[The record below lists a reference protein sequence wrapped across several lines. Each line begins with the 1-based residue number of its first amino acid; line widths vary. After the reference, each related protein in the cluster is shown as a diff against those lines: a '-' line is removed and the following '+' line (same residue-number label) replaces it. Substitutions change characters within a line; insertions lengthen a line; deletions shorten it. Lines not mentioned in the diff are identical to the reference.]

1 MPLDQPLS
9 VEQLYQVCDLT
20 ELDFVTTAELDTLV
34 KPLGQDR
41 AMEAIEFGVDIER
54 QGFNVF
60 ALGDPG
66 VGKHQLVNAILADRA
81 TDGSPQYDWCYVNN
95 FGDPQKP
102 QLLKLQ
108 SGMGAQ
114 LSKDMLQLVEDLLTS
129 LPSSFQNE
137 DYRSRRREIE
147 EEMNQRYDDAF
158 SKLRAEAKE
167 RNFSLIRTPACYTL
181 APVVDGSVISP
192 EDFEKLAAEEQERI
206 EKVVADLQLELQKA
220 VGRLPML
227 KREASHRV
235 QELNKEITRLTVE
248 QFIGWLESQY
258 QDHPQVTRYLTT
270 VKDFAIENAEYFLP
284 QDGNPDVEHIKQKA
298 RAFTPYRVNVI
309 VDNTGASGAPLVFE
323 DNPTYQNLVGRVEYV
338 SEMGNLLTDFTLIKA
353 GALHRANGGY
363 LVLDARKLLGHMYAW
378 EGLKRA
384 LKSGEVK
391 IASLQELL
399 SLGSTRSLEPE
410 SIPVEVKV
418 ILLGEPL
425 LYYLLN
431 QYDPEFAE
439 LFNVAADFSGNTDR
453 NPDNQIL
460 YARMLATMQQQESMQ
475 PLNKASVGRI
485 IEHASRLAE
494 DSAKLS
500 LNLEGLRQLMQE
512 ADYWSRKNSSDV
524 IRVDDIEKAID
535 SQKRRHDRIRERLQE
550 QIIRDIKMI
559 DTDGSKT
566 AQVNGLSVLQLGDY
580 AFGSCARITA
590 TARLGVGK
598 VIDIEREAR
607 LGGDIHSK
615 GVLIISAYL
624 ADRYARERPLPLS
637 ASLVFE
643 QSYGGVEGDSASCAE
658 VCVLLSAIGGLPLRQ
673 DLAVTGSMN
682 QLGEVQ
688 AIGGVNYK
696 IEGFFD
702 ICESRGLTGNQGV
715 IIPAANQVH
724 LMLDADVR
732 AAVKAGKFHIYTAK
746 HIEQV
751 MALLSGLAPGKINK
765 KGLYTAG
772 SFNRK
777 ICNRIEEFQELRR
790 HFGKQG
796 GDDKEGSDD
805 N

>member
-9 VEQLYQVCDLT
+9 VEQLYEVCDLS
-20 ELDFVTTAELDTLV
+20 EFDFVTTAGLDTLV
-34 KPLGQDR
+34 NPLGQDR

-54 QGFNVF
+54 SGFNVF
-60 ALGDPG
+60 ALGEPG
-66 VGKHQLVNAILADRA
+66 VGKHQLVNAILANRT

-102 QLLKLQ
+102 QLLKLE

-158 SKLRAEAKE
+158 SNLRAEAKE
-167 RNFSLIRTPACYTL
+167 RNIALIRSPAGYTL

-192 EDFEKLAAEEQERI
+192 DDFEKVPTEEQERI

-220 VGRLPML
+220 VGQLPML

-410 SIPVEVKV
+410 SIPVDVKV

-485 IEHASRLAE
+485 IEHSSRLAE

-566 AQVNGLSVLQLGDY
+566 AQVNGLTVLQLGDY

-673 DLAVTGSMN
+673 NLAVTGSMN

-702 ICESRGLTGNQGV
+702 ICASRGLTGNQGV

-724 LMLDADVR
+724 LMLNANVR
-732 AAVKAGKFHIYTAK
+732 AAVKAGKFHIYTAD
-746 HIEQV
+746 HIEEV
-751 MALLSGLAPGKINK
+751 MALLSGLVPGKINK
-765 KGLYTAG
+765 KGHYTAG

-777 ICNRIEEFQELRR
+777 VCNRIEEFQELRR
-790 HFGKQG
+790 HYGKQG
-796 GDDKEGSDD
+796 GDDKEGGDD

>member
-9 VEQLYQVCDLT
+9 VEQLYEVCDLS
-20 ELDFVTTAELDTLV
+20 EFDFVTTAGLDTLV
-34 KPLGQDR
+34 NPLGQDR

-54 QGFNVF
+54 SGFNVF
-60 ALGDPG
+60 ALGEPG
-66 VGKHQLVNAILADRA
+66 VGKHQLVNAILANRT

-102 QLLKLQ
+102 QLLKLE

-158 SKLRAEAKE
+158 SNLRAEAKE
-167 RNFSLIRTPACYTL
+167 RNIALIRSPAGYTL

-192 EDFEKLAAEEQERI
+192 DDFEKVPTEEQERI

-220 VGRLPML
+220 VGQLPML

-410 SIPVEVKV
+410 SIPVDVKV

-485 IEHASRLAE
+485 IEHSSRLAE

-566 AQVNGLSVLQLGDY
+566 AQVNGLTVLQLGDY

-702 ICESRGLTGNQGV
+702 ICASRGLTGNQGV

-724 LMLDADVR
+724 LMLNANVR
-732 AAVKAGKFHIYTAK
+732 AAVKAGKFHIYTAD
-746 HIEQV
+746 HIEEV
-751 MALLSGLAPGKINK
+751 MALLSGLVPGKINK

-777 ICNRIEEFQELRR
+777 VCNRIEEFQGLSR
-790 HFGKQG
+790 HYGKQG

>member
-1 MPLDQPLS
+1 MSLEQPLL
-9 VEQLYQVCDLT
+9 VDQLYQACDLT
-20 ELDFVTTAELDTLV
+20 QFDFKTSAELETLV
-34 KPLGQDR
+34 KPVGQDR
-41 AMEAIEFGVDIER
+41 ALEAIEFGVDIKR

-66 VGKHQLVNAILADRA
+66 VGKHQLVDAILADRT
-81 TDGSPQYDWCYVNN
+81 TDGSAQYDWCYVNN
-95 FGDPQKP
+95 FDDPQKP
-102 QLLKLQ
+102 LLLKLQ
-108 SGMGAQ
+108 SGMGAE
-114 LSKDMLQLVEDLLTS
+114 LSKNMLQLVEDLLTS

-137 DYRSRRREIE
+137 EYRSRRREIE
-147 EEMNQRYDDAF
+147 EEMNERYEDAF
-158 SKLRAEAKE
+158 SKLEADAKQRSIE
-167 RNFSLIRTPACYTL
+167 LIRTPAGYTL
-181 APVVDGSVISP
+181 AATLDGKVISS
-192 EDFEKLAAEEQERI
+192 EDYAKLSPKEQKRI
-206 EKVVADLQLELQKA
+206 EKVVADLQLDLQK
-220 VGRLPML
+220 VVSQLPML

-258 QDHPQVTRYLTT
+258 QEHPQITRYLTA
-270 VKDFAIENAEYFLP
+270 VKDFSIENAEYFLP
-284 QDGNPDVEHIKQKA
+284 QDGNPDVEHVKQKA
-298 RAFTPYRVNVI
+298 WAFTAYRVNVM

-338 SEMGNLLTDFTLIKA
+338 SEMGNLMTDFTLIKS

-363 LVLDARKLLGHMYAW
+363 LVLDARKLLGHLYAW

-384 LKSGEVK
+384 LKSSEVK
-391 IASLQELL
+391 IASLQEML
-399 SLGSTRSLEPE
+399 SLGCIRSLEPE
-410 SIPVEVKV
+410 SIPINVKV

-453 NPDNQIL
+453 NPDNQLL
-460 YARMLATMQQQESMQ
+460 YARMLATIQQQDGMQ
-475 PLNKASVGRI
+475 PLLKASVGRI

-512 ADYWSRKNSSDV
+512 ADYWARKNSSDV
-524 IRVDDIEKAID
+524 IRVDDVEMAIN
-535 SQKRRHDRIRERLQE
+535 SQQRRHDRIRERLQE
-550 QIIRDIKMI
+550 QITRDIKMI
-559 DTDGSKT
+559 DTDGRKI
-566 AQVNGLSVLQLGDY
+566 AQVNGLSVIQLGDH

-598 VIDIEREAR
+598 VIDIEREAK

-624 ADRYARERPLPLS
+624 ADKYARDCPLPLA

-643 QSYGGVEGDSASCAE
+643 QSYGGVDGDSASCAE
-658 VCVLLSAIGGLPLRQ
+658 VCVLLSAIGSIPLRQ

-702 ICESRGLTGNQGV
+702 ICKSRGLTGKQGV

-724 LMLDADVR
+724 LMLNSEIR
-732 AAVKAGKFHIYTAK
+732 NAVNAGKFHIYTCN
-746 HIEQV
+746 HVEEV
-751 MALLSGLAPGKINK
+751 MALLCGMPAGEIDEDSI
-765 KGLYTAG
+765 YSDG
-772 SFNRK
+772 SFNRRL
-777 ICNRIEEFQELRR
+777 CDRIDELQSLRLKYS
-790 HFGKQG
+790 KQA
-796 GDDKEGSDD
+796 DDDSEAA

>member
-1 MPLDQPLS
+1 MSLELSLS
-9 VEQLYQVCDLT
+9 VDQLYQTCDLT
-20 ELDFVTTAELDTLV
+20 HFDFDTTAKLDSLV

-41 AMEAIEFGVDIER
+41 AMEAIEFGVDIKR

-66 VGKHQLVNAILADRA
+66 VGKHQLVNAILATRA
-81 TDGSPQYDWCYVNN
+81 TDGSAQFDWCYVNN
-95 FGDPQKP
+95 FDDPQKP
-102 QLLKLQ
+102 QLLKLE
-108 SGMGAQ
+108 SGMGAK
-114 LSKDMLQLVEDLLTS
+114 LSKDMLQLVEDLLIS

-167 RNFSLIRTPACYTL
+167 RNIALIRTPAGYTL

-192 EDFEKLAAEEQERI
+192 EDYAKLATKEQERI

-220 VGRLPML
+220 VGQLPML

-248 QFIGWLESQY
+248 QFIGWLEGQY
-258 QDHPQVTRYLTT
+258 QEHPQVTRYLTT

-284 QDGNPDVEHIKQKA
+284 QDGNPDVEHVKQKA

-399 SLGSTRSLEPE
+399 SLGSTRTLEPE
-410 SIPVEVKV
+410 SIPVDVKV

-460 YARMLATMQQQESMQ
+460 YARMLATMQQQEGMQ

-494 DSAKLS
+494 DGAKLS

-512 ADYWSRKNSSDV
+512 ADYWARKNSSDE
-524 IRVDDIEKAID
+524 IRVDDVEKAID

-624 ADRYARERPLPLS
+624 ADKYARERPLPLA

-643 QSYGGVEGDSASCAE
+643 QSYGGVDGDSASCAE

-702 ICESRGLTGNQGV
+702 ICNSRGLTGNQGV

-724 LMLDADVR
+724 LMLHADIR
-732 AAVKAGKFHIYTAK
+732 DAVKAGKFHIYTAS
-746 HIEQV
+746 HIDQV
-751 MALLSGLAPGKINK
+751 MALLSGLVPGKVSK

-777 ICNRIEEFQELRR
+777 VCNRIEEFQKLRQ
-790 HFGKQG
+790 HYGKQG
-796 GDDKEGSDD
+796 DDDREGRNDK
-805 N
+805 

>member
-9 VEQLYQVCDLT
+9 VEQLYQVCDLS

-54 QGFNVF
+54 SGFNVF
-60 ALGDPG
+60 ALGEPG
-66 VGKHQLVNAILADRA
+66 VGKHQLVNAILASRT

-95 FGDPQKP
+95 FADPQKP
-102 QLLKLQ
+102 QLLKLE

-167 RNFSLIRTPACYTL
+167 RNIALIRTPAGYTL

-192 EDFEKLAAEEQERI
+192 EDFEKLATEEQERI

-220 VGRLPML
+220 VGQLPML

-284 QDGNPDVEHIKQKA
+284 QEGNPDVEHIKQKA

-399 SLGSTRSLEPE
+399 SLGSTRTLEPE
-410 SIPVEVKV
+410 SIPVDVKV

-732 AAVKAGKFHIYTAK
+732 AAVKAGKFHIYTAD
-746 HIEQV
+746 HIEEV

-777 ICNRIEEFQELRR
+777 VCDRIEEFQELRR
-790 HFGKQG
+790 HYGKQG
-796 GDDKEGSDD
+796 GDDKEGGDD

>member
-1 MPLDQPLS
+1 MPLEQSLS
-9 VEQLYQVCDLT
+9 VDQLYQVCDLNQF
-20 ELDFVTTAELDTLV
+20 DFETTAELETLA

-41 AMEAIEFGVDIER
+41 ALEAIEFGVDIKW

-66 VGKHQLVNAILADRA
+66 VGKHQLVDAILAGRT

-95 FGDPQKP
+95 FDDPQKP
-102 QLLKLQ
+102 LLLKLE

-114 LSKDMLQLVEDLLTS
+114 FSKDMLQLVEDLLTS

-137 DYRSRRREIE
+137 DYRSRRREID
-147 EEMNQRYDDAF
+147 EEMNERYEAAF
-158 SKLRAEAKE
+158 SKLEADAKK
-167 RNFSLIRTPACYTL
+167 RNIALIRTPAGYTL
-181 APVVDGSVISP
+181 APVADGNIISP
-192 EDFEKLAAEEQERI
+192 EEFAELAPKEQKKI
-206 EKVVADLQLELQKA
+206 EKIVAELQLDLQNVVSQ
-220 VGRLPML
+220 LPML

-248 QFIGWLESQY
+248 QFVGWLENQY
-258 QDHPQVTRYLTT
+258 RDHPRITRYLTA

-284 QDGNPDVEHIKQKA
+284 QDGNPDVEHVKQKA
-298 RAFTPYRVNVI
+298 RAFTAYRVNVM

-323 DNPTYQNLVGRVEYV
+323 DNPTYQNLIGSVEYV

-378 EGLKRA
+378 EGLKRV
-384 LKSGEVK
+384 LKSSEVK
-391 IASLQELL
+391 IASLQEML

-410 SIPVEVKV
+410 SIPVDVKV

-439 LFNVAADFSGNTDR
+439 LFNVAADFSENTDR
-453 NPDNQIL
+453 NPENQLL
-460 YARMLATMQQQESMQ
+460 YARMLATMQQLDSMR
-475 PLNKASVGRI
+475 PLHKDSVGRI

-512 ADYWSRKNSSDV
+512 ADYWARKINSETIRADDV
-524 IRVDDIEKAID
+524 EKAID
-535 SQKRRHDRIRERLQE
+535 SQRRRHDRIRERLQE
-550 QIIRDIKMI
+550 QITRDIKLI

-566 AQVNGLSVLQLGDY
+566 AQVNGLSVIQLGDH

-598 VIDIEREAR
+598 VIDIEREAK
-607 LGGDIHSK
+607 LGGHIHSK

-624 ADRYARERPLPLS
+624 ADKYARERPLPLA

-658 VCVLLSAIGGLPLRQ
+658 VCVLLSAIGGIPLRQ

-702 ICESRGLTGNQGV
+702 ICKARGLTGSQGV

-724 LMLDADVR
+724 LMLNADIR
-732 AAVKAGKFHIYTAK
+732 DAVKAEKFHIYTADY
-746 HIEQV
+746 IEQV
-751 MALLSGLAPGKINK
+751 MALLSGLA
-765 KGLYTAG
+765 AG
-772 SFNRK
+772 EADKEGIFTEDSFNRK
-777 ICNRIEEFQELRR
+777 ICDRIVEFQLLRQR
-790 HFGKQG
+790 FGKAENSSEETTDG
-796 GDDKEGSDD
+796 